1 MAKPWG
7 GVDRWPIAL
16 TMVCLV
22 LGGMLGVQVHTKRLQ
37 GATQVGRQTSALVGM
52 LTQGQAQLEKQQEE
66 IERLREKVARYEQD
80 ASGER
85 GLAQVMS
92 EELRNNRIAL
102 GLLSVKGPGIEL
114 VLGDSTMK
122 GDDGIGGQDAFVIHD
137 FDLLQIANELWAAGA
152 EAVSLNGQR
161 LSAGSAITCSGRLI
175 EVNKVAIGS
184 PFTFLAI
191 GDRGNLTSALNI
203 RDGALDRL
211 RVLQFQVKLT
221 PKDEVVVPAI
231 AVAPKYKHASPA
243 LKEETQ

>member
-1 MAKPWG
+1 MTNLWG
-7 GVDRWPIAL
+7 GGSRWPIAL

-22 LGGMLGVQVHTKRLQ
+22 LGGLIGVQVHTKQLQ

-52 LTQGQAQLEKQQEE
+52 LTQGQAQLEEQKAE
-66 IERLREKVARYEQD
+66 IERLREKVTRYEED

-85 GLAQVMS
+85 GLAQLMS

-102 GLLSVKGPGIEL
+102 GLLSVKGPGVEL

-175 EVNKVAIGS
+175 EVNKVAIAS
-184 PFTFLAI
+184 PFTLLAI

-211 RVLQFQVKLT
+211 RVLQFQVNLT
-221 PKDEVVVPAI
+221 PKDEVVIPAI
-231 AVAPKYKHASPA
+231 AVAPKYEHASPA
-243 LKEETQ
+243 PKEETQ

>member
-1 MAKPWG
+1 MAKLWG
-7 GVDRWPIAL
+7 DVNRWMIGL
-16 TMVCLV
+16 TLVCLV
-22 LGGMLGVQVHTKRLQ
+22 LGGLLGVQVHTKRLQ

-52 LTQGQAQLEKQQEE
+52 LTQREAQIGQQQEE
-66 IERLREKVARYEQD
+66 IERLRDKVARYEED
-80 ASGER
+80 AAGER
-85 GLAQVMS
+85 GLAQVMT
-92 EELRNNRIAL
+92 EELRNTRIAL
-102 GLLSVKGPGIEL
+102 GLLSVTGPGIEL

-175 EVNKVAIGS
+175 EVNKVALGS

-191 GDRGNLTSALNI
+191 GDRGNLMSALNI

-221 PKDEVVVPAI
+221 AKDDIVIPAI
-231 AVAPKYKHASPA
+231 AVAPKYMHASPA
-243 LKEETQ
+243 PKEVKR